1 MPMHAND
8 RAAVGTA
15 GDVTLEISHGIATVA
30 FGHPKGNALPGALL
44 RMLAV
49 QIAAA
54 GADPRAQV
62 IVLRSE
68 GTGPFCA
75 GASFDELAAIQ
86 DAESGKEF
94 FSGFA
99 RVILAM
105 IRAPKFIVTRVHGK
119 VAGGGVGLVA
129 ASDFSVAVR
138 AASARLSELAVGI
151 GPFVVGPVIERKI
164 GLAAFSAMAV
174 DADWR
179 DAAWCER
186 HGLYSRV
193 YADAGE
199 MDAGLDALVAT
210 LAKSN
215 PDAMAQLKRVFWTGT
230 EEWELLLTERAEM
243 SGTLVLSEFTRSA
256 IGAFKN
262 R

>member
-1 MPMHAND
+1 MPTNSTNS
-8 RAAVGTA
+8 AVGTS
-15 GDVTLEISHGIATVA
+15 GDVTMEIADGIATVT
-30 FGHPKGNALPGALL
+30 FGHPKGNSMPGSLL
-44 RMLAV
+44 NLLAV

-54 GADPRAQV
+54 GADPKVRV

-68 GTGPFCA
+68 GTGAFCA
-75 GASFDELAAIQ
+75 GASFDELVAI
-86 DAESGKEF
+86 DDPEVGKEF

-99 RVILAM
+99 HVVLAM

-129 ASDFSVAVR
+129 ASDFSMAVG
-138 AASARLSELAVGI
+138 AAAARLSELAVGI
-151 GPFVVGPVIERKI
+151 GPFVVGPAIERKI

-193 YADAGE
+193 YHDPSELDDA
-199 MDAGLDALVAT
+199 VAVLATT

-215 PDAMAQLKRVFWTGT
+215 PEAMAALKQVFWAGT
-230 EEWELLLTERAEM
+230 EEWDLLLTERAEM
-243 SGTLVLSEFTRSA
+243 SGTLVLSEFTRQA
-256 IGAFKN
+256 IARFRTK
-262 R
+262 